1 VLQVIPV
8 VSVVG
13 KSNTGKTTFLVKL
26 ITELKSRGYRLA
38 IVKHNVHGFDIDHP
52 GKDTF
57 KHAEAGADAVVIAS
71 PHKFAMIRQ
80 VEKDIAFDDIIG
92 LLGSDYDII
101 ITEGYKSGP
110 YPKIEVSR
118 KECSTD
124 LLSSEDEL
132 IAIVTDNKFEIN
144 RPHLDLDDA
153 AGVADIV
160 VEKFLNK

>member
-1 VLQVIPV
+1 MIPV

-26 ITELKSRGYRLA
+26 ISELKSRGYRLA

-71 PHKFAMIRQ
+71 PHKFAMIKQ
-80 VEKDIAFDDIIG
+80 VEKEIAFDDIVK
-92 LLGSDYDII
+92 LLGTDYDII
-101 ITEGYKSGP
+101 LTEGYKSGP

-118 KECSTD
+118 KECSTE
-124 LLSSEDEL
+124 LLSGEDEL
-132 IAIVTDNKFEIN
+132 IAIVTDNEFEIK
-144 RPHLDLDDA
+144 RPHFDLDNA

-160 VEKFLNK
+160 VEKFLSV